1 MRNTRHA
8 STLQILFLAATWGGS
23 YALIK
28 VGLRDLS
35 PGSVTF
41 LRLVLGS
48 LFLLPIALRSG
59 ALAGVRERLGWVAV
73 VAVIQI
79 LIPVSLI
86 ATGEQWIPSS
96 LAGVLNGSVP
106 IFMALLAP
114 LLVREET
121 PGARQIAGIALGFV
135 GVVAVYGIDIGGG
148 FYGTLGALCMTG
160 SSIGYALGPLLA
172 RRRLSELAPIGLVT
186 SMLGVAAVLTAPVLL
201 IDGPSE
207 MPGWKALAAVVV
219 LGALGTGTA
228 FAVYYRVQAVVGPTR
243 TSVVAY
249 LIPGFA
255 LVYGLPLG
263 ESIGPGAIVG
273 LVCIVGGSVLLA
285 RK

>member
-1 MRNTRHA
+1 MRITRH
-8 STLQILFLAATWGGS
+8 SETLQILFLAATWGGS

-35 PGSVTF
+35 PGAVTA

-48 LFLLPIALRSG
+48 LFLLPIALRTG
-59 ALAGVRERLGWVAV
+59 AFAGVRARFGWVV
-73 VAVIQI
+73 CVAVIQI

-106 IFMALLAP
+106 IFIALLAP

-121 PGARQIAGIALGFV
+121 PGARQIVGIALGFV

-172 RRRLSELAPIGLVT
+172 RRMLSDLAPIGLVT
-186 SMLGVAAVLTAPVLL
+186 SMLGVSAVLTAPVLL
-201 IDGPSE
+201 IDGPTE
-207 MPGWKALAAVVV
+207 LPGWKSLAAVAL

-285 RK
+285 RR

>member
-1 MRNTRHA
+1 MRISRH
-8 STLQILFLAATWGGS
+8 SETLQILFLAATWGGS

-35 PGSVTF
+35 PGAVTA
-41 LRLVLGS
+41 LRLALGS
-48 LFLLPIALRSG
+48 LFLLPIALRTG
-59 ALAGVRERLGWVAV
+59 AFAGVRERFGWVV
-73 VAVIQI
+73 CVAVIQI

-106 IFMALLAP
+106 IFIALLAP

-121 PGARQIAGIALGFV
+121 PGARQIVGIALGFV
-135 GVVAVYGIDIGGG
+135 GVVAVYGLDIGGG

-172 RRRLSELAPIGLVT
+172 RRMLSDLAPIGLVT
-186 SMLGVAAVLTAPVLL
+186 SMLGVSAVLTAPVLL
-201 IDGPSE
+201 IDGPTE
-207 MPGWKALAAVVV
+207 LPGWRSLAAVAL

-228 FAVYYRVQAVVGPTR
+228 FAVY
-243 TSVVAY
+243 
-249 LIPGFA
+249 
-255 LVYGLPLG
+255 
-263 ESIGPGAIVG
+263 
-273 LVCIVGGSVLLA
+273 
-285 RK
+285 